1 MTWKTIGWWLYCEC
15 VPYCNILSRF
25 WNRLQA
31 QRYILI
37 RIWIPRKSNLNHA
50 NKNHGW
56 TILISHVVNIRCSI
70 YTFWWCY
77 EADHDKKEEDDIR
90 GGLQISTL
98 LIYMDHIAG
107 DAVPNI
113 WENIA
118 RIVNAVHVTLWLY
131 VTISESLRPQCHDS
145 SFLICQEK
153 STVSLNH

>member
-1 MTWKTIGWWLYCEC
+1 MSWKTTGWWLYCEC

-31 QRYILI
+31 RRYILI

-56 TILISHVVNIRCSI
+56 TILISHVVNICCSI

-77 EADHDKKEEDDIR
+77 EADHDQKEEDDIR

-113 WENIA
+113 WKTSQE
-118 RIVNAVHVTLWLY
+118 LWMLS
-131 VTISESLRPQCHDS
+131 TSLFDCMS
-145 SFLICQEK
+145 L
-153 STVSLNH
+153 SLNVMIQASQFVRKSQLGG

>member
-1 MTWKTIGWWLYCEC
+1 MSWKTIGWWLYCEC

-31 QRYILI
+31 RRYVLI

-50 NKNHGW
+50 NKNHRW
-56 TILISHVVNIRCSI
+56 TIPISHVVNICCSI

-90 GGLQISTL
+90 GDLQISTL
-98 LIYMDHIAG
+98 LIYMDHITG
-107 DAVPNI
+107 DKVPNI

-118 RIVNAVHVTLWLY
+118 RIANAVHVTLWLY
-131 VTISESLRPQCHDS
+131 VTKPQCHDS
-145 SFLICQEK
+145 SFSICQEK
-153 STVSLNH
+153 STKSLNN